1 MASISLPEDLNEVVA
16 RALSEDLGAGDLTAG
31 LLPADLEAEARVV
44 VREPAVLCGAPWFDE
59 VFAQLDPDITVC
71 WHHDE
76 GDELETDATVC
87 SVAGRARS
95 LLTGERTA
103 LNFLQT
109 LSGTATTARRYAAA
123 IAGTGTSILDTR
135 KTLPGLRTAQ
145 KYAVRCGGGN
155 NHRMGLFDAV
165 LIKENHIL
173 AAGSIAEAVKAA
185 RNNAPGVSVEVEVE
199 NLDELEQACA
209 AGADRVMLDNF
220 DLETLRLAVKIT
232 AGRAELEASGG
243 VDYETL
249 RDIAESGVDFISVGA
264 LTKHLHATDFSM
276 RFMPNP
282 QAIDLAND
290 GPGD

>member
-109 LSGTATTARRYAAA
+109 LSGTATTARRHAAA

-155 NHRMGLFDAV
+155 NHRMGLYDAV
-165 LIKENHIL
+165 LVKDNHL
-173 AAGSIAEAVKAA
+173 AQWGEQWIPKLEALVAEAVI
-185 RNNAPGVSVEVEVE
+185 RPSVQFVEVEVDD
-199 NLDELEQACA
+199 LDQFKAVL
-209 AGADRVMLDNF
+209 GISGIDIILLDNM
-220 DLETLRLAVKIT
+220 DEEQMKTAVSLRDEVRGSGPAPL
-232 AGRAELEASGG
+232 LEASGAITLENITSAAGTG
-243 VDYETL
+243 VD
-249 RDIAESGVDFISVGA
+249 RIAVGA
-264 LTKHLHATDFSM
+264 LTHSA
-276 RFMPNP
+276 
-282 QAIDLAND
+282 LAVD
-290 GPGD
+290 IGMDRAGP